1 MNESR
6 APSTMVFVTNR
17 VVSLLART
25 LNRIVSKS
33 GYFISYRAIF
43 ISITHIRYEGERE
56 RERERGT
63 MTLASLLFVYEFL

>member
-56 RERERGT
+56 RKGERDNDSSF
-63 MTLASLLFVYEFL
+63 SLIIVYEFL